1 MDFIDR
7 WLTPIQRQE
16 DTMHQGTVD
25 FLRYLA
31 QIPDENTDD
40 SSKLPSLQEMSAHL
54 GVSVSKLREHLEV
67 ARALELVDVRPRL
80 GIRRIP
86 FSFTPAVR
94 LSLVYGVHLDHQ
106 HFEQYADLRN
116 KLEHAYWYQAVA
128 ALTPDDHR
136 CLQRLVDQALQK
148 LNGVPVRI
156 PHEEHRELHMAIYR
170 RLDNPFVQGL
180 LEAFWDAYESF
191 GLNLYADY
199 DYLQQVWRYHREM
212 VDSIL
217 AGDFDTGLQAL
228 IAHKDL
234 LHHRPS

>member
-1 MDFIDR
+1 
-7 WLTPIQRQE
+7 
-16 DTMHQGTVD
+16 MHQGTVD

-31 QIPDENTDD
+31 QIPDENTED

-54 GVSVSKLREHLEV
+54 GISVSKLREHLEV

-94 LSLVYGVHLDHQ
+94 LSLVYGVHLDRQ
-106 HFEQYADLRN
+106 YFEQYADLRN
-116 KLEHAYWYQAVA
+116 KLEYAYWHQAVA
-128 ALTPDDHR
+128 ALTSEDHR
-136 CLQRLVDQALQK
+136 YLQHLVDQALQK

-170 RLDNPFVQGL
+170 RLNNPFVQGL

-199 DYLQQVWRYHREM
+199 DYLQRVWRYHREM

-217 AGDFDTGLQAL
+217 AGDFDAGLQAL
-228 IAHKDL
+228 VAHKDL